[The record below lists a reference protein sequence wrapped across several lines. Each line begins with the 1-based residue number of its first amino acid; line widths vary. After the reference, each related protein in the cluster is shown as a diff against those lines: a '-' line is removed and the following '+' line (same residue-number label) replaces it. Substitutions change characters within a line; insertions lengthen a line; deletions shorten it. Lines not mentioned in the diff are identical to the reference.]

1 MFLVDGREDYGVG
14 WHILGKFS
22 EVLLPVISN
31 LSSKSLGEL
40 GGGDERKDVR
50 VVGESEDLFV
60 GGSFVVGCRAD
71 SNDLAG
77 LDVGELQFEGESVPV
92 VSSAVSELELLGVF
106 VEIVNAQDLGNNV
119 EVLTGFLYS

>member
-60 GGSFVVGCRAD
+60 GGSFVVGRRAD

-77 LDVGELQFEGESVPV
+77 LDVWELQLEGESVPV
-92 VSSAVSELELLGVF
+92 VSSAVGELEFLSVF
-106 VEIVNAQDLGNNV
+106 VEIVNEQDLGNNV
-119 EVLTGFLYS
+119 EVLAGFLDT